1 MLTLR
6 EQAFPTEKSSL
17 PSHKQG
23 PYRGEASGHR
33 NHLAGMA
40 DGACVAATTPV
51 RDPFTAST
59 LSSRLNVL
67 SAPFG
72 SFPRQIIPFF

>member
-17 PSHKQG
+17 PSPKQR
-23 PYRGEASGHR
+23 PYRDEASSHR
-33 NHLAGMA
+33 NRLAGMA
-40 DGACVAATTPV
+40 DRACVAATTPV

-72 SFPRQIIPFF
+72 SFPSHLTP

>member
-17 PSHKQG
+17 PSPKQR
-23 PYRGEASGHR
+23 PYRDEASSHR
-33 NHLAGMA
+33 NRLAGMA
-40 DGACVAATTPV
+40 DGACVAATRPE
-51 RDPFTAST
+51 RELFTAST

-67 SAPFG
+67 SAPVG
-72 SFPRQIIPFF
+72 SFPSHLTP

>member
-6 EQAFPTEKSSL
+6 EHVFPTEKSSL
-17 PSHKQG
+17 PLPKQG

-40 DGACVAATTPV
+40 DGACVAAPTPV

-72 SFPRQIIPFF
+72 SFPSHLTP